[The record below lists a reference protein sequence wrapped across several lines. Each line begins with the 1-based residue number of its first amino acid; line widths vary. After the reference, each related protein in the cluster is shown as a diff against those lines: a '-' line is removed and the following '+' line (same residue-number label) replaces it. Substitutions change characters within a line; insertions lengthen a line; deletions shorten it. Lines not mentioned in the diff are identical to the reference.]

1 MDKISKIAKTAA
13 GSAPDMAKINAQSL
27 RELTKEEVFTFK
39 VAACNTL
46 TDRAFEHFTEAS
58 LRKMAELYVGKTV
71 IFDHSW
77 SAANQTARVYDS
89 YVEAMDGGKQL
100 ILLAY
105 MLRKA
110 ETQALIDAIEGG
122 ILREVSVCFSCKKL
136 TCDICGKDIRSAK
149 CPHFPGLE
157 YDGVTCTATLEEIT
171 DVYEVSFVAVPAQ
184 PAAGV
189 TKSLEKTDAADEG
202 KAESEPNP
210 KISADDVDA
219 LALEKIR
226 YV

>member
-27 RELTKEEVFTFK
+27 RELTAEEVFTFK
-39 VAACNTL
+39 IAACNTFV
-46 TDRAFEHFTEAS
+46 DRDYEHFTEAA
-58 LRKMAELYVGKTV
+58 LEQMAVLYIGKTV

-77 SAANQTARVYDS
+77 SAGKQTARIYDS
-89 YVEAMDGGKQL
+89 YVEEVEGGKQL

-105 MLRKA
+105 MLRLA
-110 ETQALIDAIEGG
+110 ETQPTINAIEGG
-122 ILREVSVCFSCKKL
+122 ILREVSVAFRCRKR
-136 TCDICGKDIRSAK
+136 TCDICGKNILSPE
-149 CPHFPGLE
+149 CSHYPGRQ
-157 YDGVTCTATLEEIT
+157 YDGVTCTVSLDEVT

-184 PAAGV
+184 PGAGI
-189 TKSLEKTDAADEG
+189 TKSLTDAEPELETAPAPEISEG
-202 KAESEPNP
+202 DLS
-210 KISADDVDA
+210 A